1 MDHRLSK
8 NTMSGDFHSVIV
20 KSPRVYDTELDSNSE
35 LLTNYDQ
42 NLFLWLIEST
52 DL

>member
-8 NTMSGDFHSVIV
+8 NTMSGDFDSDIV
-20 KSPRVYDTELDSNSE
+20 KSPRVYDTELDSDSE
-35 LLTNYDQ
+35 LITNDQ

>member
-8 NTMSGDFHSVIV
+8 NTMSGNFHSDIV
-20 KSPRVYDTELDSNSE
+20 KSPRVYDTELDSDSE
-35 LLTNYDQ
+35 LTNYDQ